1 MHQPNGTTRGRG
13 NSSDQITRPL
23 AAALCLAMG
32 VLWGC
37 ETPAKVQEPEPQA
50 EPESV
55 GQDESALRF
64 DSGRRLLGY
73 YAQWAIYGGHGT
85 YNPCMVPFT
94 KYTYINY
101 AFVGVRTTANP

>member
-1 MHQPNGTTRGRG
+1 HDFKRFARVPRGAIEAAPRNRVRNGACVETSFGRARLRNPRREIRMHQPNGKTRGRG

-55 GQDESALRF
+55 GQ
-64 DSGRRLLGY
+64 
-73 YAQWAIYGGHGT
+73 
-85 YNPCMVPFT
+85 
-94 KYTYINY
+94 
-101 AFVGVRTTANP
+101 